1 MAFKMGFDKDSLTGK
16 QVLPGL
22 YTVRLMG
29 FKPKKNNNGDSVNF
43 NAQMKIINHPE
54 YDGTPLYETLSAK
67 AGFTQWDFAHAFGM
81 ELEDLGNGQYVL
93 PGTWD
98 KDLAKFKEDDPSTWV
113 YDGPLLGRDA
123 QVEVANDPNFRDS
136 TKLDNKIKRYIC
148 AVDQCDVKFPDNKHS
163 QDLLKRK

>member
-16 QVLPGL
+16 TVTPGL
-22 YTVRLMG
+22 YTLRLTG
-29 FKPKKNNNGDSVNF
+29 FKPKKNKDGDSVNF
-43 NAQMKIINHPE
+43 NAQMKIINSPE
-54 YDGTPLYETLSAK
+54 FDDTKMFETLSAK

-81 ELEDLGNGQYVL
+81 ELEDMGNGQYVL

-98 KDLAKFKEDDPSTWV
+98 KDLAKFKADDPSTWV

-123 QVEVANDPNFRDS
+123 QVEIANDTYEGKIN
-136 TKLDNKIKRYIC
+136 NKVKRYIC
-148 AVDQCDVKFPDNKHS
+148 AVPDCDIKFPDNKHS